1 MIMSKSYTLYI
12 DAFTPETIPMA
23 RLALYM
29 QNLAALLGNETA
41 VHFDKTKPGSTQLAA
56 KIDHEYVPRV
66 ENHLAKVRSGEGPGD
81 AMKAQTEIDRLLA
94 EDNATGFIYEGEDQS
109 AQIITFPG
117 VTRVKPVSYG
127 PFNQEGTLDG
137 VLISIGGADQTAHIQ
152 LQNGDVKYTGIETD
166 RETARR
172 LAKNMYEPVRI
183 IGTGRW
189 LRDADGTW
197 LLKKFR
203 MANFVVLQTDSL
215 VDAVSELRQIE
226 GGEWAELDDPIGAL
240 KALREGTNG
249 LH

>member
-1 MIMSKSYTLYI
+1 M
-12 DAFTPETIPMA
+12 
-23 RLALYM
+23 
-29 QNLAALLGNETA
+29 N
-41 VHFDKTKPGSTQLAA
+41 
-56 KIDHEYVPRV
+56 
-66 ENHLAKVRSGEGPGD
+66 
-81 AMKAQTEIDRLLA
+81 AQREIDRLLA

-117 VTRVKPVSYG
+117 VTRKTRELRTIQSRRH
-127 PFNQEGTLDG
+127 LDG
-137 VLISIGGADQTAHIQ
+137 VPISIEADQTAHIQ

-226 GGEWAELDDPIGAL
+226 GGEWAELDDPISAL